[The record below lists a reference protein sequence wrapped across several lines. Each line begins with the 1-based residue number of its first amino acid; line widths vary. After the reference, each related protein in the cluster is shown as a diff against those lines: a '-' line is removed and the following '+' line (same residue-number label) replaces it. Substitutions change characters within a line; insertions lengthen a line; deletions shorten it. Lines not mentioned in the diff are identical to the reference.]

1 MAKENVIPGLRQ
13 KQVLRRSHL
22 SSENKVPGSLVGLP
36 KDLWDEEYF
45 KDGMWKSKPRKRPL
59 IGIMYSILNTH
70 DFSTLSGKNSMAYL
84 ERFPRCIKIWWY
96 VIVYYQLPSF
106 TWKVV
111 F

>member
-1 MAKENVIPGLRQ
+1 MHQLMAKENVIPGLRQ

-22 SSENKVPGSLVGLP
+22 SLENKVPGSLVGLP

-84 ERFPRCIKIWWY
+84 ERFP
-96 VIVYYQLPSF
+96 
-106 TWKVV
+106 
-111 F
+111 